1 MYSFKSCIVSCLTFK
16 SFFYFE
22 FIFVYGLK
30 ECSNFILLHATV
42 WFSQHHLLKRLSF
55 LPLYILA
62 FIVIDSVQVNHSVMS
77 DSLQLYGLQHAR
89 LPCPSPTPRAYSNSC
104 PLSWGCHPT
113 ISSSVIPFSFCL

>member
-104 PLSWGCHPT
+104 PLSWRCHPT